1 MWKQERTDGDMRR
14 KCREGRGRL
23 RKAKEGGEGGRLR
36 IGSGLG
42 LVQGSSLG
50 GRGFPPLFAPWSGF

>member
-1 MWKQERTDGDMRR
+1 MFNQEWAINQEWGSGKSGTKG
-14 KCREGRGRL
+14 
-23 RKAKEGGEGGRLR
+23 EGGEGGRLR

>member
-23 RKAKEGGEGGRLR
+23 TKAKEGGEGGRLR
-36 IGSGLG
+36 IGPG
-42 LVQGSSLG
+42 LVEEEEGGGSCWLV
-50 GRGFPPLFAPWSGF
+50 L

>member
-1 MWKQERTDGDMRR
+1 MFNQQWAFKHEWGAEKSGTKG
-14 KCREGRGRL
+14 
-23 RKAKEGGEGGRLR
+23 EGGEGGRLR